1 MFKFEGN
8 LFPLWFSF
16 KQKCVSSFPHF
27 FFYFRETVDYQLPVQ
42 EFYDYPVVPE
52 PEPEPVV
59 KEFKEKT
66 VETIVEF
73 GECSKFK
80 KRKIIGGTKRNIRQ
94 RLDD

>member
-1 MFKFEGN
+1 M
-8 LFPLWFSF
+8 
-16 KQKCVSSFPHF
+16 
-27 FFYFRETVDYQLPVQ
+27 DYQLPVQ
-42 EFYDYPVVPE
+42 DHYEYPVVSE
-52 PEPEPVV
+52 PELSV

-80 KRKIIGGTKRNIRQ
+80 KRKIVGGAKKNVRQ